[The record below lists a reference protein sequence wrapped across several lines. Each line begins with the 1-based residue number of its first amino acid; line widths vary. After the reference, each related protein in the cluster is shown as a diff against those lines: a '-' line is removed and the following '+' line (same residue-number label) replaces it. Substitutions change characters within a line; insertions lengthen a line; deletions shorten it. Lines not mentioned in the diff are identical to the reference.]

1 MLHQISRYRFG
12 LHKSVNKT
20 VKSEFKFGLRRSPTR
35 TVVKQEMEQEEAW
48 VDMQVPE

>member
-1 MLHQISRYRFG
+1 MLYQISRYRFG

-20 VKSEFKFGLRRSPTR
+20 VKSEFKFGLRRSTI

-48 VDMQVPE
+48 VDMHVPE